1 LTLSDTDLTDTGLSD
16 PDLSGSAAG
25 RFADAPIP
33 VIADVDGIPVSG
45 LLAEVPD
52 PRGVLVALHGGA
64 TSAAYFDCPGHPELS
79 LMRTASRLG
88 FTVLALDRPG
98 YGASAPFAEEL
109 VTAPRRIDLIYSAID
124 RHLADRPRGAGVFL
138 LAHSAG
144 CELALRIAADDRGAG
159 LLGLELA
166 GTGRLHQPVAQDMLW
181 DDKGPR
187 PSAYGIGKLLW
198 HPKRLYSESVI
209 GGASIASPGPRTEAV
224 TVRDWAGEEF
234 PGLAGQVRIPVRFTV
249 GEYERVWRN
258 DPEELTEIGSMFSA
272 SPRVL
277 LNFQPNTGHNISV
290 GHTATA
296 YHLKLL
302 SFVEECVVADT
313 TGEFSGPA
321 TQFDGSA
328 VARPGRPD
336 DGSH

>member
-1 LTLSDTDLTDTGLSD
+1 MTLSESDLTDSDLAGSGSPGAD
-16 PDLSGSAAG
+16 PDL
-25 RFADAPIP
+25 FADSPLP
-33 VIADVDGIPVSG
+33 VVADVDGIPVSG
-45 LLAEVPD
+45 LLAEVPR
-52 PRGVLVALHGGA
+52 PRAVLVALHGGA

-109 VTAPRRIDLIYSAID
+109 ITAERRIDLIYAAIE
-124 RHLADRPRGAGVFL
+124 RHLGDRPRGAGVFL

-144 CELALRIAADDRGAG
+144 CELALRVAADDRGAA

-166 GTGRLHQPVAQDMLW
+166 GTGRLHQSVAQDILW

-198 HPKRLYSESVI
+198 HPERLYSESVI

-224 TVRDWAGEEF
+224 TVRDWAGQEF
-234 PGLAGQVRIPVRFTV
+234 PELAGQVRIPVRFTV
-249 GEYERVWRN
+249 GDHEKVWRN
-258 DPEELTEIGSMFSA
+258 DPEELTDVGALFTA
-272 SPRVL
+272 SPRVV

-302 SFVEECVVADT
+302 SFVEECVVAAT

-328 VARPGRPD
+328 VARPGRAD
-336 DGSH
+336 NGSH

>member
-1 LTLSDTDLTDTGLSD
+1 MD
-16 PDLSGSAAG
+16 
-25 RFADAPIP
+25 RFGDSPVPVLADI
-33 VIADVDGIPVSG
+33 DGIPMSG
-45 LLAEVPD
+45 LIAEVPR
-52 PRGVLVALHGGA
+52 PRAVLVALHGGA

-79 LMRTASRLG
+79 LMRTAARLG

-98 YGASAPFAEEL
+98 YGASAPFAEDI
-109 VTAPRRIDLIYSAID
+109 APAERRVDLIYASIEH
-124 RHLADRPRGAGVFL
+124 HLAERPRGAGVFL

-166 GTGRLHQPVAQDMLW
+166 GTGRLHQPVAQDILW
-181 DDKGPR
+181 EDKGPR

-198 HPKRLYSESVI
+198 HPERLYSASVL
-209 GGASIASPGPRTEAV
+209 GGASIAAPGPRTEAV
-224 TVRDWAGEEF
+224 AVRDWAGQEF
-234 PGLAGQVRIPVRFTV
+234 PALAGQVRIPVRFTV
-249 GEYERVWRN
+249 GDHERVWRN
-258 DPEELTEIGSMFSA
+258 DPEELTEVGSLFSA
-272 SPRVL
+272 SPRVV

-302 SFVEECVVADT
+302 SFVEECVVADAN
-313 TGEFSGPA
+313 GEFSGPA

-328 VARPGRPD
+328 VARPGTVD
-336 DGSH
+336 DGTP